1 MNRTLEEAALLVAD
15 LARLKTKQL
24 TAIRPEVIALRDR
37 IRDLAGPAAETN
49 DLRDAIEKARAEE
62 TAGMTPEEVRDWDSR
77 NRATSTVRLNG
88 LQCLE
93 CGKWVEVLSLH
104 VQKAHRLSWDDYL
117 ARWDLLDLDARF
129 DMGDYPK
136 TSASFVAR
144 QREKTLARM
153 KDHPEDYTGE
163 NLQRYYAEK
172 GDRSERP

>member
-24 TAIRPEVIALRDR
+24 TEIRPEVIALRDR
-37 IRDLAGPAAETN
+37 IRDLANPAAANN
-49 DLRDAIEKARAEE
+49 DLADAIEEARSKE
-62 TAGMTPEEVRDWDSR
+62 TAGMTPKEVRDWDAQ
-77 NRATSTVRLNG
+77 NRAASTVRLDK

-104 VQKAHRLSWDDYL
+104 VQKAHRLSWDEYL

-129 DMGDYPK
+129 DMGEYPK
-136 TSASFVAR
+136 TSVSFISR

-163 NLQRYYAEK
+163 NLKRYYAEK
-172 GDRSERP
+172 GESSKTS